1 MPAVGA
7 ASSSL
12 SLLNATTIEAVVI
25 GALALMFATVAWRT
39 RETGMPTLAAGFA
52 LAAAWYFASD
62 RIPGAG
68 PNIDTAPQHAG
79 AIVIGLAVVLVSLG
93 VIRHLGWPRGL
104 QRVFVVACL
113 LPALALIALLAVG
126 VDIPHVVFHVG
137 VMGAYIGAALTA
149 FGRARAE
156 PGLGHPALG
165 VALLTL
171 ATLPFAMMALAVDP
185 LQLKYLA
192 GVALAVFGLFL
203 LTVTLL
209 RRHQS
214 LAAEIR
220 LRTDAEGLLR
230 DANGRLEA
238 RVGERTAHLHE
249 LISGLEDFS
258 RGVSH
263 DLRGPLGGMA
273 QLAQQAAEALAQG
286 DRELAQRALP
296 AIAQQCETSARMVS
310 AMLELA
316 RLGDATAATVR
327 RQWLDPAELA
337 RAAFDEVMLSTR
349 RGDRRPAF
357 RCAAMPRVL
366 ADPDLLRPVFVNLLA
381 NAVKFTRET
390 GEAQIDVEAHVEGR
404 DVAFSVCDNGA
415 GFAPEA
421 ARRLFEPFFRAHG
434 SQYEGHGLGLSI
446 VRRAVQAMGG
456 RAWAE
461 AVPEGGARLFF
472 RLEGAAPAEPVAE
485 PALERSV
492 AAPAAAS

>member
-1 MPAVGA
+1 MHNVDA
-7 ASSSL
+7 ASS

-39 RETGMPTLAAGFA
+39 HERGMPTMAWGFA

-62 RIPGAG
+62 RIPGTG
-68 PNIDTAPQHAG
+68 PNIDTLAQHVG
-79 AIVIGLAVVLVSLG
+79 AIVIGLAVLLVSLG
-93 VIRHLGWPRGL
+93 VIRHLGWPQGL
-104 QRVFVVACL
+104 QRLFVVACL
-113 LPALALIALLAVG
+113 LPALVLVVLLAMG
-126 VDIPHVVFHVG
+126 VDVAHVVFHVG
-137 VMGAYIGAALTA
+137 VMAAYVGAALTA

-156 PGLGHPALG
+156 PGLGHLALG
-165 VALLTL
+165 LALLTL
-171 ATLPFAMMALAVDP
+171 AMLPFAMMALGVDP

-192 GVALAVFGLFL
+192 GVALAVFGVFL

-214 LAAEIR
+214 LLAEIR

-273 QLAQQAAEALAQG
+273 QLAQQAAEALAEG
-286 DRELAQRALP
+286 DRALAQRALP

-316 RLGDATAATVR
+316 RLGDASAATVH
-327 RQWLDPAELA
+327 RQWLDPGELA
-337 RAAFDEVMLSTR
+337 RAAFDEVMLSSR
-349 RGDRRPAF
+349 RSDRRPAF
-357 RCAAMPRVL
+357 RCAEMPRVL

-390 GEAQIDVEAHVEGR
+390 REAQIDVEAHVEGR
-404 DVAFSVCDNGA
+404 DVSFSVRDNGA
-415 GFAPEA
+415 GFAPDA

-434 SQYEGHGLGLSI
+434 GQYEGHGLGLSI

-461 AVPEGGARLFF
+461 AVPQGGARLFF
-472 RLEGAAPAEPVAE
+472 RLDGAALAEPMAE
-485 PALERSV
+485 RAV